1 MRNPL
6 LIEAADAA
14 QGRNATGVF
23 PKIYVPSER
32 CDGPVGVEYFLE
44 HGAALKQELKE
55 KGALLFRGCGVNSAE
70 DFEAVLDA
78 VPFENMPY
86 LGGAAPRRQITH
98 RRIMT
103 ANESPPD
110 EKIPLHHEMA
120 QTRQPP
126 DYIFFYCDTAPI
138 SGGATTLFD
147 SRAAFD
153 LLNLVD
159 QSLAAQLETQGVQY
173 TRVMPAVTDPASPI
187 GRSWQET
194 FLVETKPE
202 AERVMQGQGLRWQ
215 WLDGDELRTESPVL
229 PAIRLDPVS
238 GRKTFFNSVIA
249 AFTGWNDTRNVGQRA
264 VQLGGGAYLPSA
276 VFEQFLD
283 RAATEVVNVP
293 WQVGDMLWLDNR
305 LVMHARQPFEGPR
318 QIYTAIA
325 LESG

>member
-103 ANESPPD
+103 ANESPRMKKYRYIMKWRKPVNRR
-110 EKIPLHHEMA
+110 I
-120 QTRQPP
+120 
-126 DYIFFYCDTAPI
+126 IFF
-138 SGGATTLFD
+138 S
-147 SRAAFD
+147 
-153 LLNLVD
+153 
-159 QSLAAQLETQGVQY
+159 
-173 TRVMPAVTDPASPI
+173 
-187 GRSWQET
+187 
-194 FLVETKPE
+194 
-202 AERVMQGQGLRWQ
+202 
-215 WLDGDELRTESPVL
+215 
-229 PAIRLDPVS
+229 
-238 GRKTFFNSVIA
+238 
-249 AFTGWNDTRNVGQRA
+249 
-264 VQLGGGAYLPSA
+264 
-276 VFEQFLD
+276 
-283 RAATEVVNVP
+283 
-293 WQVGDMLWLDNR
+293 
-305 LVMHARQPFEGPR
+305 
-318 QIYTAIA
+318 TAIPRRYPVA
-325 LESG
+325 QRPCLILEQHLTYLIWLINLWQRS

>member
-1 MRNPL
+1 MKPFL
-6 LIEAADAA
+6 VEATDAA
-14 QGRNATGVF
+14 QGRNAKGPF
-23 PKIYVPSER
+23 PKIYVPSKQGDER
-32 CDGPVGVEYFLE
+32 FGVAHFLQEGP
-44 HGAALKQELKE
+44 ALKQELKE

-70 DFEAVLDA
+70 DFEGVLDA

-120 QTRQPP
+120 QTRHPP
-126 DYIFFYCDTAPI
+126 DFIFFYCDTAPI

-153 LLNLVD
+153 LLNVID
-159 QSLAAQLETQGVQY
+159 HSLAKELEAQGVRY
-173 TRVMPAVTDPASPI
+173 TRVMPGVTDPASPI
-187 GRSWQET
+187 GRSWRET
-194 FLVETKPE
+194 FLVETKNE
-202 AERVMQGQGLRWQ
+202 AEGVMQGQGLDWQ

-229 PAIRLDPVS
+229 PAVGLDPVS
-238 GRKTFFNSVIA
+238 GQKTFFNSVIA
-249 AFTGWNDTRNVGQRA
+249 AFTGWNDTRNVGHRA
-264 VQLGGGAYLPSA
+264 VKLGSGGYLPSA
-276 VFEQFLD
+276 VFETFLE
-283 RAATEVVNVP
+283 RAVAEVVNVP

-305 LVMHARQPFEGPR
+305 LVMHARQPFKGPR

-325 LESG
+325 LETG

>member
-1 MRNPL
+1 MINPFL
-6 LIEAADAA
+6 KEASDAA
-14 QGRNATGVF
+14 QGRNAAGAF
-23 PKIYVPSER
+23 PKIYQPHQR
-32 CDGPVGVEYFLE
+32 HDARVGIGLFRE
-44 HGAALKQELKE
+44 HGAALKQELRE

-120 QTRQPP
+120 QTSHPP
-126 DYIFFYCDTAPI
+126 DYIFFYCDTAPT
-138 SGGATTLFD
+138 SGGATTVFD
-147 SRAAFD
+147 SRAAYD

-159 QSLAAQLETQGVQY
+159 QSLAKQLETQGVRY
-173 TRVMPAVTDPASPI
+173 SRVMPAITDPASPI

-194 FLVETKPE
+194 FLVKTKPE

-215 WLDGDELRTESPVL
+215 WLNGDELRTESPIL
-229 PAIRLDPVS
+229 PAVRLDPVS

-249 AFTGWNDTRNVGQRA
+249 AFTGWNDTRNVGHRA

-276 VFEQFLD
+276 VFEQFLE
-283 RAATEVVNVP
+283 RAATEVVNIP
-293 WQVGDMLWLDNR
+293 WRVGDMLWLDNR
-305 LVMHARQPFEGPR
+305 LVMHARQPFQGPR

-325 LESG
+325 LDAG

>member
-1 MRNPL
+1 
-6 LIEAADAA
+6 
-14 QGRNATGVF
+14 
-23 PKIYVPSER
+23 
-32 CDGPVGVEYFLE
+32 
-44 HGAALKQELKE
+44 
-55 KGALLFRGCGVNSAE
+55 
-70 DFEAVLDA
+70 
-78 VPFENMPY
+78 
-86 LGGAAPRRQITH
+86 
-98 RRIMT
+98 MT

-126 DYIFFYCDTAPI
+126 DYIFFYCDTAPTA
-138 SGGATTLFD
+138 GGATTLFD
-147 SRAAFD
+147 SRAAYD

-159 QSLAAQLETQGVQY
+159 QSLAKQLETQGVRY
-173 TRVMPAVTDPASPI
+173 NRVMPAITDPASPI

-215 WLDGDELRTESPVL
+215 WLDGDELRTESPIL
-229 PAIRLDPVS
+229 PAVRLDPVS

-249 AFTGWNDTRNVGQRA
+249 AFTGWNDVRNLGHRA

-276 VFEQFLD
+276 VFEQFLE
-283 RAATEVVNVP
+283 RAASEVVNIP

-305 LVMHARQPFEGPR
+305 LVMHARQPFEGAR

-325 LESG
+325 LESSEPSNQGAS